1 MEMLTAAHGVRNLAS
16 LLKTKLNETPHDAPR
31 SRGWRKFGGLSH
43 TSCAT
48 WPCKERRS
56 VAARHPYEQ
65 GWHFFVQGWE
75 SGAMGRTKRG
85 AGIKTIHGWK
95 QARVLLERWQKSLQT
110 VQVELNQPRAIDPL
124 PIDLTTGEPAERKGK
139 PQQRFQGQLI
149 YFTSADVTIRRPSG
163 AILVIDNYEIVAIS
177 DGKGASNWFST

>member
-65 GWHFFVQGWE
+65 GWHFLCKGGSPARWE
-75 SGAMGRTKRG
+75 GPSEAQELRRSTVGSKRECCWS
-85 AGIKTIHGWK
+85 AGKRASK
-95 QARVLLERWQKSLQT
+95 LFRWS
-110 VQVELNQPRAIDPL
+110 
-124 PIDLTTGEPAERKGK
+124 
-139 PQQRFQGQLI
+139 
-149 YFTSADVTIRRPSG
+149 
-163 AILVIDNYEIVAIS
+163 
-177 DGKGASNWFST
+177 